1 MRVLVT
7 GGAGYIGSH
16 MVLSLL
22 DQNHEPVVIDN
33 LSNGSRSLVPKN
45 VDLHK
50 VDVRDDIRVEGILK
64 KYNFDAVVH
73 FAADIVVPESIKSP
87 DKYIENN
94 TFGTFSLLK
103 NCIKLGVNKFI
114 FSSTAAVYGS
124 QDDVKL
130 LSEEDSKQPDNPY
143 GVSKLLSEIILKEF
157 SKAYDLDYV
166 CLRYFNVAG
175 ADSHLRSGQTGNNST
190 HLIKIASEVA
200 VGKRSKIFIYGNDYP
215 TEDGT
220 GVRDY
225 IHVSDLVDAHV
236 SSLKYLS
243 DHDGGITLN
252 CGYGKGYSVIDVL
265 KVFEEIKGKPLEYE
279 FGNRREGD
287 SASLVANNN
296 LIKEKLNWKPK
307 HNDLRK
313 IIEDALSW
321 EKKLINHEKKL

>member
-1 MRVLVT
+1 MKVLVT

-22 DQNHEPVVIDN
+22 DQNHEPVVIDY
-33 LSNGSRSLVPKN
+33 LSNGSKFLLPRN
-45 VDLHK
+45 VDFYE
-50 VDVRDDIRVEGILK
+50 VDVRDEIRVEEILN
-64 KYNFDAVVH
+64 KYNFDTVVH
-73 FAADIVVPESIKSP
+73 FAADIVVPESIKTP

-103 NCIKLGVNKFI
+103 NCINVGVRKFI

-124 QDDVKL
+124 REEVKL
-130 LSEEDSKQPDNPY
+130 LSEEDSKEPDNPY

-175 ADSHLRSGQTGNNST
+175 ADSLLRSGQIGNNST

-243 DHDGGITLN
+243 DHEGGITLN

-265 KVFEEIKGKPLEYE
+265 KVFEEIKGKPLKYE
-279 FGNRREGD
+279 FADRREGD
-287 SASLVANNN
+287 SASLIANNN
-296 LIKEKLNWKPK
+296 LIKEKLNWVPK
-307 HNDLRK
+307 HNDLTK
-313 IIEDALSW
+313 IIEDALNW
-321 EKKLINHEKKL
+321 EKKIINHEK